1 MMRSP
6 SKWAVAVR
14 KPDGEIA
21 EVVKDI
27 TSPMARRGVFRLP
40 VVEPLEGFLWRA
52 DFTLVPGEI
61 IHDYLAENP

>member
-14 KPDGEIA
+14 KPDFGEIA

-27 TSPMARRGVFRLP
+27 NSPMARRRVSGCR
-40 VVEPLEGFLWRA
+40 
-52 DFTLVPGEI
+52 
-61 IHDYLAENP
+61 